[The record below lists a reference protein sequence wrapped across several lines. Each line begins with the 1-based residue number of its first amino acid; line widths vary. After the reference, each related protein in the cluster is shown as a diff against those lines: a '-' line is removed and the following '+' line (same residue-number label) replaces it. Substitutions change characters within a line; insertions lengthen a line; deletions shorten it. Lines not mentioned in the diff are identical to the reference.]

1 MTCFFTAFR
10 PRKHVFKNN
19 DSKMTDLRQRGN
31 NVFIVVLVFFTFFFH
46 CEWSSV
52 LHNFE
57 LTGIWRVFQNTI
69 SRLIFAMADFL
80 VV

>member
-19 DSKMTDLRQRGN
+19 NSKMTDLQQRGN
-31 NVFIVVLVFFTFFFH
+31 NVFIVVLVFFTFFFIV
-46 CEWSSV
+46 SG
-52 LHNFE
+52 LQYYI
-57 LTGIWRVFQNTI
+57 IWRVFQNTL